1 MKRPLTARSL
11 SRCSGVILASMLG
24 ACASAPHTQTASDAS
39 SGAGFSRDAHYLAQL
54 DENRFQTKMRH
65 DRILAVYEAQIAE
78 APADADSFRRDA
90 LRGLERQLED
100 SQREH
105 EDRADRILQNWIL
118 EVE

>member
-1 MKRPLTARSL
+1 MNRPHTARSL
-11 SRCSGVILASMLG
+11 TLGSATLLASMLG
-24 ACASAPHTQTASDAS
+24 ACASTPQPQTAPDAS
-39 SGAGFSRDAHYLAQL
+39 PGAEFSRDAHYLAQL
-54 DENRFQTKMRH
+54 DENRFQTKLRN
-65 DRILAVYEAQIAE
+65 DRILVLYEAQIAE

-105 EDRADRILQNWIL
+105 EDRAHRILQNWIP